1 MRNVTRKGKL
11 MNRIYTT
18 ANYGITFV
26 KPSERDRWVET
37 WAANWNEAREKHG
50 KCWNSQTGAGNDGKQ
65 ITKINKKSVS
75 HDNVEVRATRPAW
88 GNKSSRTDV
97 REKNHAVRRMPR
109 PWVSQE
115 TWLPCTAA
123 DCSHSWIL
131 HHFLFIRSPP
141 SFFSLSLTAGNS
153 VGISSRHTSLRSP
166 FGTLWKSD
174 IGGPRATAPGS
185 MPRSC
190 NWESAKVH
198 ISVNT
203 NSGHDANEY

>member
-1 MRNVTRKGKL
+1 M
-11 MNRIYTT
+11 
-18 ANYGITFV
+18 
-26 KPSERDRWVET
+26 ET

-97 REKNHAVRRMPR
+97 REKNHAVRRMAW

-141 SFFSLSLTAGNS
+141 LFFLFLLRLVIRSGFRHGTRLSGHLSVRYGNQISGAPVQLHPARCQDHATESRLKSIFLLIQIRVTMPTNISNCVVTLAECWFSFFFFVSFFFT
-153 VGISSRHTSLRSP
+153 
-166 FGTLWKSD
+166 
-174 IGGPRATAPGS
+174 
-185 MPRSC
+185 
-190 NWESAKVH
+190 
-198 ISVNT
+198 
-203 NSGHDANEY
+203 